1 MGLLLRR
8 VLAVLLAAE
17 TIYTAYDVVHAVL
30 SEHHNTNVF
39 WAAIA
44 LLCLFVALQL
54 GVLRGIVR
62 SRRPRLWTGLG
73 WLLVLG
79 GLLALI

>member
-8 VLAVLLAAE
+8 LLAVVLAAQI
-17 TIYTAYDVVHAVL
+17 IYTAYRIAHAVI
-30 SEHHNTNVF
+30 SKHPDTDVF
-39 WAAIA
+39 WAAIG

-54 GVLRGIVR
+54 GAINGIVR
-62 SRRPRLWTGLG
+62 SHRPRLWTGLG
-73 WLLVLG
+73 GLLVLV